1 MLKRLLKHLLRSGG
15 PAAAAPAASAP
26 EVEACLAQAMALM
39 RARSYAEAA
48 SLCES
53 LIARDAAAPGPV
65 ELLGAIAMER
75 GEKERARTCFE
86 SALMLA
92 GERPQALCNAAEANR
107 QAGDPARALQL
118 SSRALALDPANG
130 PAMFI
135 QALSLQSCWRME
147 EALAVYRTLIERQ
160 PGFSPAYAGY
170 LYLLL
175 LLGEDPLA
183 VRAAHCRWAE
193 VNAEPLRER
202 GAVWAN
208 SPEPQRRLRVGYVSA
223 DFREHAISSYIEPIL
238 ARHDRG
244 SFDIYCYSSTANT
257 DAVTERLRAE
267 VDCWRDI
274 RWSDDAAA
282 AALMRTDG
290 IDILVDLSGHTTGN
304 RLGVFARKP
313 APVQIAYLGYPA
325 TTGMSAMDYR
335 LSDSVVDPP
344 GASDSYYTEKLLRLP
359 HALWCYQP
367 DASMPALAPARAGPI
382 SFGSLNAAAKLT
394 PQMIALWSRLLAKVP
409 ASRLVLAAVAQGE
422 ARARI
427 AAEFARHGVPADSL
441 EFHPP
446 LDLERFWELHAQID
460 IALDAYPYNGATT
473 TCVALWLGV
482 PVVSL
487 AGNLLWSRCG
497 ASLLSSIGL
506 PELVAHT
513 EDEYLSIA
521 CRLAGDRER
530 LAKLRAGMRARMLA
544 SRLMDAQGF
553 TRELEALYRQAWRDW
568 CERVTHA

>member
-1 MLKRLLKHLLRSGG
+1 MLKRLLRNLIRSGG
-15 PAAAAPAASAP
+15 SAGTAAPASAP
-26 EVEACLAQAMALM
+26 EAEPSLAQAMALM
-39 RARSYAEAA
+39 RARDYAAAA

-53 LIARDAAAPGPV
+53 LIARDALAPGPR
-65 ELLGAIAMER
+65 ELLGAIAMEC
-75 GEKERARTCFE
+75 GEKERARAYFE
-86 SALMLA
+86 TALGLA

-107 QAGDPARALQL
+107 QAGYHARALEFCA
-118 SSRALALDPANG
+118 RALALEPANG

-135 QALSLQSCWRME
+135 QALSLQSCWRMD
-147 EALAVYRTLIERQ
+147 EALAVYRTLLAQQ
-160 PGFSPAYAGY
+160 PGFSQAYAGY
-170 LYLLL
+170 LFLLL

-183 VRAAHCRWAE
+183 VRAAHRRWAE

-202 GAVWAN
+202 GAACAN
-208 SPEPQRRLRVGYVSA
+208 SPDPQRRLRVAYVSA

-244 SFDIYCYSSTANT
+244 GFEIYCYSSTANT
-257 DAVTERLRAE
+257 DAITQRLRAQAS
-267 VDCWRDI
+267 CWRDI

-282 AALMRTDG
+282 AALVRSDA

-335 LSDSVVDPP
+335 LSDAVVDPP
-344 GASDSYYTEKLLRLP
+344 GASDGYYTEKLLRLP
-359 HALWCYQP
+359 HSLWCYQP
-367 DASMPALAPARAGPI
+367 NPFMPAPAPLHAGPI
-382 SFGSLNAAAKLT
+382 TFGSLNALSKLT
-394 PQMIALWSRLLAKVP
+394 PQMVALWSRLLASLP
-409 ASRLVLAAVAQGE
+409 GSRLLLAAAPAGE
-422 ARARI
+422 ARERI
-427 AAEFARHGVPADSL
+427 AAEFARQGVPAHALS
-441 EFHPP
+441 FRPP
-446 LDLERFWELHAQID
+446 LDLERFWALHAEID

-497 ASLLSSIGL
+497 ASLLASIGL
-506 PELVAHT
+506 QELVAHS

-521 CRLAGDRER
+521 RTLANERER
-530 LAKLRAGMRARMLA
+530 LGQLRAGLRARMRA
-544 SRLMDAQGF
+544 SPLMDAQGF
-553 TRELEALYRQAWRDW
+553 TRDLEVLYRQAWRNW
-568 CERVTHA
+568 CEQVAHA